1 MVQVT
6 EDFQN
11 LAMQPGRTVYCK
23 IIAGSYTY
31 YDDSIIEFDF
41 DDIAHPDYFTIGLTC
56 ANRFAFSVRY
66 REDLDVGAEVKP
78 FISFDG
84 EEWCPLGVFFIS
96 RRYVRGSYAS
106 IICYDRMYS
115 LDGEYSSSLAA
126 PATTSALLRE
136 ICSNYGITCSNFGGD
151 YAVSEIPSG
160 CTVKEMLGYIAS
172 MNCGNIKFDRNGAL
186 SLRPFAAAGYEFF
199 LKKKNCMD
207 IEKNMNYS
215 QTRRVVVDTGDGVLE
230 AGSGGELLTIEI
242 FNPLMTQ
249 ERLNLIRNKLTQ
261 VCFYGAEIEMQGLPF
276 LEAGDFVNYVD
287 GSDIIEFALS
297 ELNYHY
303 DGTLT
308 AKLHSRNRS
317 YSDPMVHK
325 NELEAALAEIRT
337 ALGNVYETRTN
348 EAAIALSTAESEAAA
363 FSFETKKSNAF
374 AQIDV
379 NFTVD
384 GGGSNT
390 LYAAVYVNGEK
401 KRESVHTVNGSAR
414 ELLHL
419 YYLADNLP
427 KGKNAVKITL
437 RTASGQMAIQKG
449 QLVATLVAKGLAGG
463 ANNIRDRQVIFD
475 DIPIMRLKARVYK
488 IVNIACEL
496 QTEIKEAT

>member
-6 EDFQN
+6 ENFQN

-31 YDDSIIEFDF
+31 FDDSIIEFDF

-66 REDLDVGAEVKP
+66 QEDLDVGEEVKP

-96 RRYVRGSYAS
+96 RRYIRGSYAS
-106 IICYDRMYS
+106 IICYDRMYT
-115 LDGEYSSSLAA
+115 LDDDYSSSLAV
-126 PATTSALLRE
+126 PTTTSALLRE
-136 ICSNYGITCSNFGGD
+136 ICANYSLSCADFGGNFT
-151 YAVSEIPSG
+151 VKEIPSG
-160 CTVKEMLGYIAS
+160 CTVKDMIGYIAAI
-172 MNCGNIKFDRNGAL
+172 NIGSAKFDRNGAL
-186 SLRPFAAAGYEFF
+186 ALRPFAAAGFKFF
-199 LKKKNCMD
+199 LKDKYCMD

-215 QTRRVVVDTGDGVLE
+215 QTRHIIVDTGDGVLE
-230 AGSGGELLTIEI
+230 AGSGGELTTIEI
-242 FNPLMTQ
+242 YNPLMTQ
-249 ERLNLIRNKLTQ
+249 ERLNSIRSKLTQ
-261 VCFYGAEIEMQGLPF
+261 VCFYGAEIVMQGMPF
-276 LEAGDFVNYVD
+276 LEAGDFIDYIN
-287 GSDIIEFALS
+287 GSKFEELALS

-325 NELEAALAEIRT
+325 NELEAALAEIRST
-337 ALGNVYETRTN
+337 LGNVYETRTN
-348 EAAIALSTAESEAAA
+348 EAAIALSTAESDAAA
-363 FSFETKKSNAF
+363 FTFETKKSNAF

-390 LYAAVYVNGEK
+390 LYAAIYVNGEK
-401 KRESVHTVNGSAR
+401 KRESVHTVNGSSR
-414 ELLHL
+414 ELLHFH
-419 YYLADNLP
+419 YLADNLP

-437 RTASGQMAIQKG
+437 RTASGSMTVQKG
-449 QLVATLVAKGLAGG
+449 QLIATLVAKGLAGG
-463 ANNIRDRQVIFD
+463 AQSIRDRQVVFD
-475 DIPIMRLKARVYK
+475 SIPIMKLKAKKYK
-488 IVNIACEL
+488 ISDIACAI

>member
-6 EDFQN
+6 ESFKN
-11 LAMQPGRTVYCK
+11 LAMQSGRTVYCK
-23 IIAGSYTY
+23 ITAGSYTY
-31 YDDSIIEFDF
+31 FDDSIIEFDF

-66 REDLDVGAEVKP
+66 QEDLGVGEEVKP
-78 FISFDG
+78 YISFDG

-106 IICYDRMYS
+106 IICYDRMYT
-115 LDGEYSSSLAA
+115 LDDDYSSSLSV
-126 PATTSALLRE
+126 PTTTSALLRE
-136 ICSNYGITCSNFGGD
+136 ICANYSLSCANYGEDF
-151 YAVSEIPSG
+151 AVSEIPAG
-160 CTVKEMLGYIAS
+160 CTVKDMIGYIAAL
-172 MNCGNIKFDRNGAL
+172 NIGSAKFDRNGAL
-186 SLRPFAAAGYEFF
+186 ALRPFAAAGFKFF
-199 LKKKNCMD
+199 LKDKYCMD
-207 IEKNMNYS
+207 IEKNMNFS
-215 QTRRVVVDTGDGVLE
+215 QTRHIVVDTGDGVLE
-230 AGSGGELLTIEI
+230 AGSGGELTTIEI
-242 FNPLMTQ
+242 YNPLMTQ
-249 ERLNLIRNKLTQ
+249 ERLNSIRSKLTQ
-261 VCFYGAEIEMQGLPF
+261 VGFYGAEIEMQGMPF
-276 LEAGDFVNYVD
+276 LEAGDFIDYIN
-287 GSDIIEFALS
+287 GSNFEELALS

-337 ALGNVYETRTN
+337 TLGNVYETHTN
-348 EAAIALSTAESEAAA
+348 EAAIALSTAESDAAA
-363 FSFETKKSNAF
+363 FSFETKKSSAF

-401 KRESVHTVNGSAR
+401 KRESVHTVNGSSR
-414 ELLHL
+414 ELLHFH
-419 YYLADNLP
+419 YLADNLP

-437 RTASGQMAIQKG
+437 RTASGSMTVQKG
-449 QLVATLVAKGLAGG
+449 QLIATLVAKGLAGG
-463 ANNIRDRQVIFD
+463 TNNIRDRQVVFD
-475 DIPIMRLKARVYK
+475 SVPLMTLKSKKYK
-488 IVNIACEL
+488 IADFACAI
-496 QTEIKEAT
+496 QTEFKEAT